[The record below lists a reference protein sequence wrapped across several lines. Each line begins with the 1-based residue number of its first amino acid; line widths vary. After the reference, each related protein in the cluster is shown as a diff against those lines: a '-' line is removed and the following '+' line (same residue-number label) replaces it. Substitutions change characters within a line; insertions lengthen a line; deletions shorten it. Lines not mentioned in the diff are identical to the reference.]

1 MPHLYPDVAF
11 APGLKR
17 KKAESYLPCRN
28 MALNIK
34 SEEADALARKLAR
47 RTGES
52 LTEAVLN
59 ALKERLARTEKARP
73 SDLLRELASIRKR
86 TSRMRVRDPR
96 TPDEILGYD
105 EHGLPR

>member
-1 MPHLYPDVAF
+1 
-11 APGLKR
+11 
-17 KKAESYLPCRN
+17 

-52 LTEAVLN
+52 LTDAVVN

-73 SDLLRELASIRKR
+73 HDLLRELATIRKR
-86 TSRMRVRDPR
+86 CAKLKVRDAR
-96 TPDEILGYD
+96 SPDEIIGYD
-105 EHGLPR
+105 ENGLPR

>member
-1 MPHLYPDVAF
+1 
-11 APGLKR
+11 
-17 KKAESYLPCRN
+17 

-34 SEEADALARKLAR
+34 DPEADALARKLAA

-59 ALKERLARTEKARP
+59 ALKERLQRTEMARRP
-73 SDLLRELASIRKR
+73 NL
-86 TSRMRVRDPR
+86 VRDILAIGKRCSALPVLDTR
-96 TPDEILGYD
+96 SAEEIIGYD